1 MKNKAEQ
8 HPARRQS
15 LTHERSESFHKLSKT
30 MGGSSSSLA
39 PLSATGK
46 YLEVAK
52 TEPSMVVD
60 NFLYLGGY
68 WSLYNPELLNYLGVT
83 HVLNMAKEV
92 PPKALLPL
100 PSRIKVKH
108 INASD
113 NEQYFIMDDFER
125 AFKFIDRVK
134 ASGGKD

>member
-1 MKNKAEQ
+1 M
-8 HPARRQS
+8 HRQS
-15 LTHERSESFHKLSKT
+15 FTHERDSSNTLKRT

-39 PLSATGK
+39 PLTAAGK
-46 YLEVAK
+46 FMEVAK

-68 WSLYNPELLNYLGVT
+68 WSLYNPELLNYLGIT
-83 HVLNMAKEV
+83 HILNMAKEL
-92 PPKALLPL
+92 PTRAQLPL
-100 PSRIKVKH
+100 PSKIKLKH

-125 AFKFIDRVK
+125 AFKFIDRAK
-134 ASGGKD
+134 ASGGKN